1 MKKKMIMF
9 SLILCCT
16 LLVTA
21 VGTAFARKLDD
32 GKNPNV
38 ILASGHYKMNI
49 HVEKTEIKRT
59 EPYTGLDNKNEN
71 LNGKPGDSLQ
81 GLIMSPAVIM
91 KALAENPSI
100 VSS

>member
-1 MKKKMIMF
+1 MKKKMIMC
-9 SLILCCT
+9 SLILCCM

-21 VGTAFARKLDD
+21 VGTVFAKQLGDE
-32 GKNPNV
+32 KNPNV

-59 EPYTGLDNKNEN
+59 EPYTGLDN